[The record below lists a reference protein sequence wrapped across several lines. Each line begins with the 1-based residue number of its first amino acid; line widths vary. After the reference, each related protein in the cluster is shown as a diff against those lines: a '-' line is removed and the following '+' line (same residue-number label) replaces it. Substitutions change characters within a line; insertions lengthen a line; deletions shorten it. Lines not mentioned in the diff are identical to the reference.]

1 MSNFSRRHSSSSSQ
15 SQSKGSTPTSSI
27 QFGSNQDQLSLLDSM
42 KPEELLS
49 DALNWGGI
57 LLTNSAEFDNNAL
70 DNIVP
75 GTDLSGVLSAASA
88 VMTGVNSY
96 QDSPNQTMGGRA
108 LDAILDVSGSLLVG
122 ANPVVGAID
131 TVLPKTM
138 KISELYD
145 GTSSAVSSIS
155 EGLLTDDSTGME
167 GFMDKAKNGDYSI
180 VMEEAVKAGEFWANQ
195 LQ

>member
-15 SQSKGSTPTSSI
+15 SQSNDSVRASSI
-27 QFGSNQDQLSLLDSM
+27 QFGSNQEQVSLLDSM

-49 DALNWGGI
+49 DALNWGGL
-57 LLTNSAEFDNNAL
+57 LLTKSDELDNNAL

-75 GTDLSGVLSAASA
+75 GTDLSGALSVASA
-88 VMTGVNSY
+88 VMTGVDSY
-96 QDSPNQTMGGRA
+96 QDSPNQTIGGRA
-108 LDAILDVSGSLLVG
+108 LDALLDVSGSLMVG
-122 ANPVVGAID
+122 ANPVVGAVD
-131 TVLPKTM
+131 TLLPKTM

-145 GTSSAVSSIS
+145 GTSSAVSSIA
-155 EGLLTDDSTGME
+155 EGLLTEDSTGME

>member
-15 SQSKGSTPTSSI
+15 SQSNDSVRASSI
-27 QFGSNQDQLSLLDSM
+27 QFGSNQEQVSLLDSM
-42 KPEELLS
+42 KPEELLR
-49 DALNWGGI
+49 DALNWGGL
-57 LLTNSAEFDNNAL
+57 LLTKSDELDNNAL

-75 GTDLSGVLSAASA
+75 GTDLSGALSVASA
-88 VMTGVNSY
+88 VMTGVDSY
-96 QDSPNQTMGGRA
+96 QDSPNQTIGGRA
-108 LDAILDVSGSLLVG
+108 LDALLDVSGSLMVG
-122 ANPVVGAID
+122 ANPVVGAVD
-131 TVLPKTM
+131 TLLPKTM

-145 GTSSAVSSIS
+145 GTSSAVSSIA
-155 EGLLTDDSTGME
+155 EGLLTEDSTGME

>member
-15 SQSKGSTPTSSI
+15 SKSNGVTPTSSI
-27 QFGSNQDQLSLLDSM
+27 QFGSNQDRVSFLDSM

-57 LLTNSAEFDNNAL
+57 LLTQSDELDNNAL

-75 GTDLSGVLSAASA
+75 GTDLSGLLSAASA
-88 VMTGVNSY
+88 VMAGIDSY
-96 QDSPNQTMGGRA
+96 QDSPNQSIGGRA
-108 LDAILDVSGSLLVG
+108 LDAILDVSGSLMVG
-122 ANPVVGAID
+122 ANPVVGAVD
-131 TVLPKTM
+131 ALLPKTM

-145 GTSSAVSSIS
+145 GTSSAVSSIA
-155 EGLLTDDSTGME
+155 EGLMTEDSTGME
-167 GFMDKAKNGDYSI
+167 GFIDKAKNGDYSI

>member
-1 MSNFSRRHSSSSSQ
+1 MSNFSRRHSSTSSQ
-15 SQSKGSTPTSSI
+15 SQSDDSARASSM
-27 QFGSNQDQLSLLDSM
+27 QFGSNQERVSFLDSM

-49 DALNWGGI
+49 EALNWGGL
-57 LLTNSAEFDNNAL
+57 LLTKSDELDNNAL

-75 GTDLSGVLSAASA
+75 GTDLSGALSVASA

-96 QDSPNQTMGGRA
+96 EDSPNQTIGGRA
-108 LDAILDVSGSLLVG
+108 LDALLDVSGSLMVG
-122 ANPVVGAID
+122 ANPVVGAVD
-131 TVLPKTM
+131 TLLPKTM

-145 GTSSAVSSIS
+145 GTSSAVSSIA
-155 EGLLTDDSTGME
+155 EGLLTEDSTGME